1 MADDVRGDAFRA
13 RKENQMRTIVCKL
26 RVLSLVTMALVAI
39 AAAMIGGRPA
49 AAYAQTATNAPPNT
63 KAQQTSSTG
72 NTAQAQSQTGKPAS
86 KTPASKLIDINS
98 ATVDQLKT
106 LPGISDAYAQKIVAG
121 RPYRVKTDLAR
132 KNIIPKAT
140 YSKIAGMVIAKQ
152 TAAAKP
158 KATTQNAPAK

>member
-1 MADDVRGDAFRA
+1 
-13 RKENQMRTIVCKL
+13 MRTIVCKL
-26 RVLSLVTMALVAI
+26 RVLSLVTVAI
-39 AAAMIGGRPA
+39 AAAMLGGRPA
-49 AAYAQTATNAPPNT
+49 ASYAQTATNAPPNA

-72 NTAQAQSQTGKPAS
+72 STAQAQSQTGKSAT

-132 KNIIPKAT
+132 KNIVPQAT

-152 TAAAKP
+152 TAAPKP